1 MPISVDVKLILSIID
16 GLYSPGIRFLKLV
29 VWKQFAF

>member
-16 GLYSPGIRFLKLV
+16 GLYIPGIRFVKLV
-29 VWKQFAF
+29 V